1 MRPIEVILAVILA
14 TVVVMDVK
22 LPPAMAAAAGSVP
35 GMVVILGVVFYL
47 FSQST
52 VLGVLGVLAGF
63 IAVQHSGR
71 LAPVF
76 SKPTYGSSILP
87 DVNVNGVTFSP
98 MSQFPVTLEETIVKN
113 LVPIVN
119 APGRGSISTSFGN
132 THDAADV

>member
-22 LPPAMAAAAGSVP
+22 LPAPMAAAAGSVP

-76 SKPTYGSSILP
+76 KPSYGSSILP
-87 DVNVNGVTFSP
+87 DVNVDGVTFSP